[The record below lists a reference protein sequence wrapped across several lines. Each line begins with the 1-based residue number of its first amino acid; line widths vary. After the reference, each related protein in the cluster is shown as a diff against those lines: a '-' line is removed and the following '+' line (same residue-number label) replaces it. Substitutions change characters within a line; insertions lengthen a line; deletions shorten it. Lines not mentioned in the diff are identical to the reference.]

1 MIVAGV
7 MSGTSADGV
16 DVAIVN
22 VGRAYRARL
31 LALRHT
37 AYTPSERAAVLE
49 ACSGRAS
56 TAEMARLD
64 VALGRRMAAAVTAA
78 AKGQRLDLIAC
89 HGQTVF
95 HQGRVAT
102 LQLGNAAAIA
112 ARTGVAVVS
121 DFRSADIA
129 QGGEGAPLVPFA
141 DYHWFRHRGRYR
153 VCLNLGGIA
162 NLTLI
167 PPSAQ
172 LNDVIGFD
180 TGPANM
186 ALDGLMA
193 RITAGRKRF
202 DPAGAL
208 AAQGTVNQK
217 LLTRLMSH
225 PFIRR
230 RPPKSAGR
238 EQFGEAFLA
247 TLPELPPADL
257 MATLVAFTAQ
267 SVARALPKSEGVE
280 VIASGGGV
288 HNRALMQALRQAAP
302 KCVWRTSDQLG
313 VPTQAKEAMA
323 FAILGAAHLRRV
335 PANLPRVTGARRAVI
350 LGAHTPAP
358 PAL

>member
-16 DVAIVN
+16 DVAVVDI
-22 VGRAYRARL
+22 GRTYRTRL
-31 LALRHT
+31 LATRHT
-37 AYTPSERAAVLE
+37 AYTARERSAVLD
-49 ACSGRAS
+49 ACSSRS
-56 TAEMARLD
+56 SPAEIARLD
-64 VALGRRMAAAVTAA
+64 VALGRRIAAAVIAA
-78 AKGQRLDLIAC
+78 RGSQPLDIIAC

-95 HQGRVAT
+95 HHGRVAT
-102 LQLGNAAAIA
+102 LQLGDAATIA

-141 DYHWFRHRGRYR
+141 DYQWFRHRRRYR

-167 PPSAQ
+167 PPAAK
-172 LNDVIGFD
+172 LGDVTGFD
-180 TGPANM
+180 TGPGNM

-193 RITAGRKRF
+193 RITKGRKRY
-202 DPAGAL
+202 DAAGGL
-208 AAQGTVNQK
+208 AAKGTVNRK
-217 LLTRLMSH
+217 LLGRLLAH

-247 TLPELPPADL
+247 ALPDLPPPDL

-267 SVARALPKSEGVE
+267 SVARSLPASAD
-280 VIASGGGV
+280 VIVSGGGV
-288 HNRALMQALRQAAP
+288 HNRTLMEALRQAAP
-302 KCVWRTSDQLG
+302 HCAWRTSGGFG

-323 FAILGAAHLRRV
+323 FAVLGAAHLRRH

-350 LGAHTPAP
+350 LGAYTPAGK
-358 PAL
+358 